1 MSGHFVHSKNDKTYK
16 MSFEKGET
24 ILYFQTRIL
33 FVSFI
38 ATVIISIFVIPILK
52 KLKVGQIERDDGP
65 HSHYKKQGTPTM
77 GGIIIAL
84 RNNYRNNWRVCL
96 LQDKRT
102 RNSKK
107 HFTIIINNNRIW
119 NNWIY

>member
-1 MSGHFVHSKNDKTYK
+1 MGANCALKDNEEFLKW
-16 MSFEKGET
+16 EI

-33 FVSFI
+33 FVSFL

-65 HSHYKKQGTPTM
+65 QSHYKKQGTPTM

-84 RNNYRNNWRVCL
+84 RNNYRNNW
-96 LQDKRT
+96 
-102 RNSKK
+102 
-107 HFTIIINNNRIW
+107 
-119 NNWIY
+119 WIYLL